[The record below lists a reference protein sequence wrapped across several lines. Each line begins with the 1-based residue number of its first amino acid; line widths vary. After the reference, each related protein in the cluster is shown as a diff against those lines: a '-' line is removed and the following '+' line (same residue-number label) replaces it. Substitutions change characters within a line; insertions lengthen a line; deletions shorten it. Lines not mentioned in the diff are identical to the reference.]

1 MVTRDDFSTSALK
14 MLLSAISLVIIFPIM
29 DHTTDVSL
37 YVTVSVYVLGK
48 FIDLVAKVTQ
58 RQLLLFYIIYIG
70 GIIVGIVAVSMCFYG
85 FASMSETKTCSL
97 FFNQVLIMLSACY
110 CFIDVA
116 DFVYCIYRT
125 IYTKKLLHH
134 FA

>member
-1 MVTRDDFSTSALK
+1 MVTKDDFSTSALK
-14 MLLSAISLVIIFPIM
+14 MLLSAISLVIIFPII
-29 DHTTDVSL
+29 DHTNDVSL

-58 RQLLLFYIIYIG
+58 RQFLLFYIIYIV
-70 GIIVGIVAVSMCFYG
+70 GIIMGIVAVSMCFYG
-85 FASMSETKTCSL
+85 FASISETHECSL
-97 FFNQVLIMLSACY
+97 VFNQILVMFSACY

-125 IYTKKLLHH
+125 IYTKNLLHQ
-134 FA
+134 FI